1 MRDVDPE
8 GRPTLGW
15 QIIHHLEHHFVHG
28 PGDVQGET
36 IRLDDELACFILR
49 CYALDPVTG
58 RRVYDEALL
67 SRPKGRAKSELAG
80 MVVCEEGVGPVRFDH
95 WAEPGEVSW
104 WGYEYAAGDPV
115 GRRITYPF
123 IRCLSTEEG
132 QSGHTYLN
140 VAYMLSEA
148 KDRHPD
154 VFAGVD
160 IGRDWQSSTR
170 VFLPGGG
177 EIRPSTA
184 SSAAKDGGKE
194 TLAVFDEPHLY
205 VLAENRA
212 MYRTVKRN
220 LAKRRTAEPWG
231 LLTSTMYAP
240 GEQSTC
246 EAIHEAHHKGE
257 RPRTLFDHK
266 GVDWELDLADD
277 PALEKAL
284 RHVYGPF
291 IEAMDLDRL
300 KAEVRDPTADENEQR
315 RYFLNERRAG
325 SACWLDPAKWAAL
338 ADATVVVADGQPV
351 ALGFDGSISR
361 DASAL
366 VGCTRDG
373 HLFVVE
379 MWERPQGPA
388 GEGWVVPTDE
398 VDQAVRTAFGRFIV
412 ARMYGDPAWWRG
424 WLSSWAEEY
433 GKDIVAEFPTNSA
446 GRMAPAV
453 EAFDTAVR
461 TKELSH
467 DGDSRLAR
475 HIANA
480 HKLYVRLRVDDGER
494 LPFVIQK
501 DRPHSPRKIDGAV
514 ASVLAYAAR
523 NDAIAAGVFPDP
535 DYNVLESAY

>member
-1 MRDVDPE
+1 VRDVDPE

-15 QIIHHLEHHFVHG
+15 QVIDWVERYLPHG
-28 PGDVQGET
+28 PGDVQGDP
-36 IRLDDELACFILR
+36 IRLDDELAVFILR
-49 CYALDPVTG
+49 CYALDPTTG
-58 RRVYDEALL
+58 RRLYDEALL

-80 MVVCEEGVGPVRFDH
+80 MLVCAEALGPVRFSRWH
-95 WAEPGEVSW
+95 EETGE
-104 WGYEYAAGDPV
+104 PV
-115 GRRITYPF
+115 GRSITFPF

-140 VAYMLSEA
+140 VAYMLTEA
-148 KDRHPD
+148 RDRHPE
-154 VFAGVD
+154 VFGGVD

-220 LAKRRTAEPWG
+220 LAKRRIAEPWG

-246 EAIHEAHHKGE
+246 EAIHEAHAKGQT
-257 RPRTLFDHK
+257 PRTLFDHK
-266 GVDWELDLADD
+266 GVDYELDLADD
-277 PALEKAL
+277 AALEKAL

-325 SACWLDPAKWAAL
+325 SARWLDPARWAAL
-338 ADATVVVADGQPV
+338 ADASMVVPDGQPV

-379 MWERPQGPA
+379 VWERPLGLA

-398 VDQAVRTAFGRFIV
+398 VDQAVRTAFSRWPV
-412 ARMYGDPAWWRG
+412 ARMYADPAWWRG
-424 WLSSWAEEY
+424 WISSWAEEF
-433 GKDIVAEFPTNSA
+433 GKGVVAEFPTNSA
-446 GRMAPAV
+446 SRMAPAV
-453 EAFDTAVR
+453 EALDTAVR
-461 TKELSH
+461 TGELSH

-475 HIANA
+475 HMANA

-514 ASVLAYAAR
+514 ASVLAFAAR
-523 NDAIAAGVFPDP
+523 NDAIAAGVFPEA
-535 DYNVLESAY
+535 DYDVLESVW

>member
-1 MRDVDPE
+1 MNAASGLAVRDVDPE

-15 QIIHHLEHHFVHG
+15 QVIQWIETYLPHG
-28 PGDVQGET
+28 PGDVQGDP
-36 IRLDDELACFILR
+36 IRLDDELAAFILR
-49 CYALDPVTG
+49 CYALNPETG
-58 RRVYDEALL
+58 RRLYDEALL

-80 MVVCEEGVGPVRFDH
+80 MLVCAEALGPVRFAR
-95 WAEPGEVSW
+95 WEGGE
-104 WGYEYAAGDPV
+104 PV
-115 GRRITYPF
+115 GRPIKYPF

-140 VAYMLSEA
+140 TAYMLSEA
-148 KDRHPD
+148 RERHPD
-154 VFAGVD
+154 TFAGVD

-170 VFLPGGG
+170 TFLPGGG

-220 LAKRRTAEPWG
+220 LAKRRSAEPWG

-240 GEQSTC
+240 GEESTC
-246 EAIHEAHHKGE
+246 EAIHEAHHKGQ

-266 GVDWELDLADD
+266 GVDYPLDLADD
-277 PALEKAL
+277 LALEKAL
-284 RHVYGPF
+284 RYVYGPF

-325 SACWLDPAKWAAL
+325 SARWMDPRVWAARADPA
-338 ADATVVVADGQPV
+338 VVVADGEPI

-366 VGCTRDG
+366 VGCTRGG

-379 MWERPQGPA
+379 VWERPQGPA
-388 GEGWVVPTDE
+388 GEGWVVPTTE
-398 VDQAVRTAFGRFIV
+398 VDQAVRTAFARWPV
-412 ARMYGDPAWWRG
+412 ARMYADPAWWRG
-424 WLSSWAEEY
+424 WISSWAEEF

-446 GRMAPAV
+446 ARMAPAV
-453 EAFDTAVR
+453 EALDTAV
-461 TKELSH
+461 KQGELSH

-475 HIANA
+475 HVGNA
-480 HKLYVRLRVDDGER
+480 HRLYVRLRTDDGER
-494 LPFVIQK
+494 RPFVLQK
-501 DRPHSPRKIDGAV
+501 ERPHSPRKIDGAV
-514 ASVLAYAAR
+514 AGVLALAAR
-523 NDAIAAGVFPDP
+523 NDAIAAGVFPEA
-535 DYNVLESAY
+535 DYNLLGSIY

>member
-1 MRDVDPE
+1 MRDVDPD

-15 QIIHHLEHHFVHG
+15 QVIEWVERYLVHG
-28 PGDVQGET
+28 PGDVQGDP
-36 IRLDDELACFILR
+36 IRLDDELAAFILR
-49 CYALDPVTG
+49 CYALDPATG

-80 MVVCEEGVGPVRFDH
+80 MLVCAEALGPVRF
-95 WAEPGEVSW
+95 GEW
-104 WGYEYAAGDPV
+104 RNGEPV
-115 GRRITYPF
+115 GRPVRYPF
-123 IRCLSTEEG
+123 IRCLATEEG
-132 QSGHTYLN
+132 QSSHTYLN

-148 KDRHPD
+148 RERYRE
-154 VFAGVD
+154 FAGVD

-170 VFLPGGG
+170 TFLPAGG

-194 TLAVFDEPHLY
+194 SFFVADETHLY
-205 VLAENRA
+205 VLAETRS

-220 LAKRRTAEPWG
+220 TAKRKAAEGWG
-231 LLTSTMYAP
+231 LQTSTMFAP
-240 GEQSTC
+240 GEASVA
-246 EAIHEAHHKGE
+246 EATHEAVRAGKAG
-257 RPRTLFDHK
+257 RLLFDHK
-266 GVDWELDLADD
+266 GVDYEVDLADD
-277 PALEKAL
+277 ATLDRAL
-284 RHVYGPF
+284 RYVYGPF
-291 IEAMDLDRL
+291 IEALDLDRL
-300 KAEVRDPTADENEQR
+300 KAELRDPAADENEQR

-325 SACWLDPAKWAAL
+325 SARWLDPAKWAGL
-338 ADATVVVADGQPV
+338 ADATVVVPDGQPV

-366 VGCTRDG
+366 VGCTRAG

-398 VDQAVRTAFGRFIV
+398 VDQAVRTTFGRFVV
-412 ARMYGDPAWWRG
+412 ARMYADPAWWRG
-424 WLSSWAEEY
+424 WIASWAEEF
-433 GKDIVAEFPTNSA
+433 GKDIVADFPTNSA

-453 EAFDTAVR
+453 EAVDTAVR
-461 TKELSH
+461 TGELSH

-475 HIANA
+475 HVANA

-514 ASVLAYAAR
+514 ASVLAFAAR

-535 DYNVLESAY
+535 DYDVLLSAY